1 MDLKIIEKIL
11 DLVLTYGLCN
21 VQNFIFSLNK
31 DNITLEDLF
40 KLEQE
45 FKRPETYFKKKII
58 N

>member
-21 VQNFIFSLNK
+21 VQNSIFSLNK

>member
-21 VQNFIFSLNK
+21 VQNCIFSLNK